1 MFFFSVFF
9 FHKQQFLILIKLNLS
24 GLFFFNLLW
33 VVFSESQYILPP
45 TKKKI
50 SKNLECL
57 SIPNFT
63 ALMWKVD
70 NYSSQPSAHWAFVGS
85 MWKLVQWDYHL
96 FFFFFSWE
104 TLSWIVPSSGNSK
117 RYKNQ
122 VQNKIKDR
130 TCQTRRLH
138 FRTPH
143 WVHTNSSTVVSWD
156 SQTVKPNGWL
166 FLSLTQPLCSTLS
179 GLLLSENTFTLGFM
193 TPSSPGFTATSLG
206 FPPIPLF
213 PWPLH
218 WAGML
223 DMVLGYTF
231 FSIHTPKWE
240 ISSKFMASAN
250 TYSPGNS

>member
-1 MFFFSVFF
+1 M
-9 FHKQQFLILIKLNLS
+9 
-24 GLFFFNLLW
+24 
-33 VVFSESQYILPP
+33 FSESQYILPP

-70 NYSSQPSAHWAFVGS
+70 NYSSQPSAHWASVGS

-156 SQTVKPNGWL
+156 SQTVKLNRWL

-179 GLLLSENTFTLGFM
+179 WAAPFWKHIYPWFYDTKLSWFHCYFFRL
-193 TPSSPGFTATSLG
+193 SS
-206 FPPIPLF
+206 
-213 PWPLH
+213 
-218 WAGML
+218 
-223 DMVLGYTF
+223 
-231 FSIHTPKWE
+231 
-240 ISSKFMASAN
+240 
-250 TYSPGNS
+250 YSPFSLTSPLGRYAGHGPRLYFLLNPHSQMRNLFQVHGFS